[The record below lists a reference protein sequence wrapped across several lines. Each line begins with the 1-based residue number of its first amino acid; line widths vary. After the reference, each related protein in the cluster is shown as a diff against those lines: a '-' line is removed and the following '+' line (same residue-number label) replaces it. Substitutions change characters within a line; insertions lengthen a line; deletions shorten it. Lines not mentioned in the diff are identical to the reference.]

1 MLTTNFVGNIV
12 ASLINTMPACLD
24 KSLDFSAGT
33 SSWRY
38 CTQENICNEETIPM
52 TTEAGKPGRIY

>member
-12 ASLINTMPACLD
+12 ASLMNTMPACLD

-38 CTQENICNEETIPM
+38 CTQENICNEKATLMTKETGNIL
-52 TTEAGKPGRIY
+52 GN